1 VCAAAG
7 VGARSG
13 DPAEARGLQC
23 TAFTKP
29 LSSAH
34 ATPGRHGVRT
44 ICTKIGTDVDV
55 WIQMEGRVPASYAVQ
70 HQRIRVGSSP
80 TVQGPDAA
88 ARTARGSRLRQEPR
102 DGGIV
107 FDVMEERFI
116 VMRDSCFF
124 SSEDMPACNRSC
136 RFDLGDFFA
145 GTLRSRVCRHRR
157 FFHRARQWACLVIF
171 VGFGSPRPGYTDA
184 GCRFALLPLPAP
196 RYCI

>member
-124 SSEDMPACNRSC
+124 SWKICRHVIDRR

-145 GTLRSRVCRHRR
+145 GALRSRICGHRR
-157 FFHRARQWACLVIF
+157 FFHRARRGHACLVIF
-171 VGFGSPRPGYTDA
+171 GWVLAICPPPLASPSILYIITVTVYIYR
-184 GCRFALLPLPAP
+184 
-196 RYCI
+196 

>member
-1 VCAAAG
+1 MYGIYEASVFSTRHARPARCAHHMHQN
-7 VGARSG
+7 R
-13 DPAEARGLQC
+13 DRC
-23 TAFTKP
+23 
-29 LSSAH
+29 
-34 ATPGRHGVRT
+34 RR
-44 ICTKIGTDVDV
+44 VDSK
-55 WIQMEGRVPASYAVQ
+55 EGRVPSQLRNATPAYTS
-70 HQRIRVGSSP
+70 GSSP

-124 SSEDMPACNRSC
+124 SSEDMPACNDCR

-145 GTLRSRVCRHRR
+145 GTLRSRICRHRR
-157 FFHRARQWACLVIF
+157 FFHRARRRACLPRNIW
-171 VGFGSPRPGYTDA
+171 VGFG
-184 GCRFALLPLPAP
+184 RFALLPLPVP

>member
-55 WIQMEGRVPASYAVQ
+55 WIQRKAECQASYAVQ

-124 SSEDMPACNRSC
+124 SSEDMPACNDCR

-145 GTLRSRVCRHRR
+145 GTLRSRICRHRR
-157 FFHRARQWACLVIF
+157 FFHRARRRACLPRNIW
-171 VGFGSPRPGYTDA
+171 VGFG
-184 GCRFALLPLPAP
+184 RFALLPLPVP